1 MHGIGRIDVMK
12 VDVQGHEPE
21 VVHGAQRLLRSG
33 AIRLMILEI
42 DDPTL
47 ATRGMSREEML
58 RIVGDY
64 DMWPASPLGAGDVA
78 FTSAAWALARN
89 ARRSTARA

>member
-1 MHGIGRIDVMK
+1 MHGIGRVDVMK

-21 VVHGAQRLLRSG
+21 VVHGAQKLLRSG
-33 AIRLMILEI
+33 AIRFMILEI

-47 ATRGMSREEML
+47 ANRGMSRDEML

-64 DMWPASPLGAGDVA
+64 DMRPVSSVDAEDVA
-78 FTSAAWALARN
+78 FTPATRSLPRN
-89 ARRSTARA
+89 AVASAFR